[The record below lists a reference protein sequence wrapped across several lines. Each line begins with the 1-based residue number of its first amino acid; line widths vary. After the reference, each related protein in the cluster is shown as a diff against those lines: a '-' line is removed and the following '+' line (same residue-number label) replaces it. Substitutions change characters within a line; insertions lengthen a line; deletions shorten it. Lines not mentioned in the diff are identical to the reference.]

1 MATRFSLVRG
11 ASDQLE
17 GREGLLP
24 EKIFLGIKDEEESKR
39 LYDTATN
46 LWEDMFYEEEFVEM
60 LTRISQ
66 NADNYTP
73 EVHQRLRMIRIGGV
87 ILRDAN
93 RLFSENHLNP
103 EFFYWFIKILG
114 SFNDNFGKNT
124 IEPTTDKVLA
134 AMKGDQKEKTFTQF
148 IPCSSESFDSYLKKQ
163 LDLIVAYLHQGSL
176 PLETFHDL
184 RRTNR
189 RSLNLFLL
197 KTLSYAD
204 PELLNMYAYLR
215 QVNTCLGDHLDKNQS
230 DKEIGDSADSIE
242 VPGVAVDLMTKFLE
256 RVSWTP
262 SP

>member
-1 MATRFSLVRG
+1 M
-11 ASDQLE
+11 
-17 GREGLLP
+17 
-24 EKIFLGIKDEEESKR
+24 GIKDEEESKR
-39 LYDTATN
+39 LHDTATN
-46 LWEDMFYEEEFVEM
+46 LWEDMFYEEEFVEI

-66 NADNYTP
+66 NAGNYTT
-73 EVHQRLRMIRIGGV
+73 EVHQRLRMARIGGV

-134 AMKGDQKEKTFTQF
+134 AMRGGQKERTLAQFT
-148 IPCSSESFDSYLKKQ
+148 PCSSESFDSYLKKQ
-163 LDLIVAYLHQGSL
+163 VDLIIIYLRRRSL
-176 PLETFHDL
+176 PLETLHDL

-189 RSLNLFLL
+189 RLLNLFLL

-204 PELLNMYAYLR
+204 PEFLNIYAYLR
-215 QVNTCLGDHLDKNQS
+215 QVNTCLGDHLDKNQG

-242 VPGVAVDLMTKFLE
+242 APGVAVGLMTKFLE
-256 RVSWTP
+256 RVSWSP